1 MIVDRVNRAIDSI
14 VDEYGEILVTNLKR
28 NLVDLGKYASGS
40 LVDTISYEV
49 KTVDGKAVLRMSA
62 ESYLRFV
69 DKGRKPGTFPN
80 IRAISKWA
88 SVKGIAQDAVFPI
101 ARAISQR
108 GIPKTDVI
116 NKTIKQ
122 TEEAFLPIYEKQ
134 LKNLVGVVLV
144 EDVFSKTNT
153 KGQMIPKNLR

>member
-1 MIVDRVNRAIDSI
+1 MIVDRVNRGIDSI
-14 VDEYGEILVTNLKR
+14 VDEYGDILVTKLKR

-40 LVDTISYEV
+40 LVDTLSYEV
-49 KTVDGKAVLRMSA
+49 KTVDGKAVLRMSS

-88 SVKGIAQDAVFPI
+88 SIKGISQDAVFPI

-116 NKTIKQ
+116 N
-122 TEEAFLPIYEKQ
+122 EEAFLPIYKKQ